1 MHDYS
6 AIRWYISI
14 SVFLLKQ
21 MNRITSNDLIKI
33 GAITLVG
40 LLALFA
46 FVFWLKGHKIHN
58 YNKFRFYFR
67 NVNGLEEGAAL
78 RWNGLKIGVVE
89 KITAVKQ
96 NFEQDPFPAE
106 ALMLL
111 GKRHL
116 EHAKEALRTGNIED
130 LVLAREEINKAQLEI
145 ALGKASHLQSNI
157 KATEFVAVD
166 VVITMPEVPI
176 GPLNQ
181 VTIVPSGLIGEQYVD
196 ITTINVDKDYKRQ
209 FDCSSPRFVILE
221 PVRLDSLIRVNAESA
236 EAVMNLTNRINALFS
251 NEDAE
256 NIRKLVSSTA
266 QIAGDSK
273 FRKDMRESA
282 SNINK
287 LTNNFKIW
295 KLF

>member
-1 MHDYS
+1 
-6 AIRWYISI
+6 
-14 SVFLLKQ
+14 

-89 KITAVKQ
+89 DIRAVKENIQ
-96 NFEQDPFPAE
+96 QDPFPAE
-106 ALMLL
+106 ALMSL

-116 EHAKEALRTGNIED
+116 ERARQALTTGNIED

-145 ALGKASHLQSNI
+145 ALGKASNLQTNI

-166 VVITMPEVPI
+166 VVVTVPDVPI

-196 ITTINVDKDYKRQ
+196 ITTINVDRDYKRQ
-209 FDCSSPRFVILE
+209 FDWRVPRFVVLE

-236 EAVMNLTNRINALFS
+236 EAVMNLANRVNALFS
-251 NEDAE
+251 NQDAE
-256 NIRKLVSSTA
+256 NIRTLVTSTA
-266 QIAGDSK
+266 QIAGDPK
-273 FRKDMRESA
+273 FRTDVRQSA
-282 SNINK
+282 ANINK
-287 LTNNFKIW
+287 LTKDFKIW